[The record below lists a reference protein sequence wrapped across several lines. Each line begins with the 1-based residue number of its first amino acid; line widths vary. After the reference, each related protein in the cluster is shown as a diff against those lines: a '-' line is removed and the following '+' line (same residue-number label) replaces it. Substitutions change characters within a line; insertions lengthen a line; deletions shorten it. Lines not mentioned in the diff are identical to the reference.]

1 MEPVDWFS
9 GVFFACLAVGMI
21 CGTVLA
27 TLAMIGIIREIVDE
41 ARKETE
47 KRKAE
52 RERIKG
58 KRSAGQR
65 D

>member
-1 MEPVDWFS
+1 VGPEDWFK
-9 GVFFACLAVGMI
+9 GVFFACLAVGLI

-27 TLAMIGIIREIVDE
+27 MLAMIGIAREIVDE
-41 ARKETE
+41 ARKEAA

>member
-1 MEPVDWFS
+1 MDPEVWLK
-9 GVFFACLAVGMI
+9 GVLFTCLGIGMI

-41 ARKETE
+41 ARKEAT